1 MTKFW
6 LLLFVGIL
14 APCIGCYV
22 SSTTSTS
29 TEEIGIAGPSRSGD
43 QIDPNLYLRCIL
55 GESYKVTFWDNAEH
69 ELYSQTMPAGTS
81 SFKIGIEDGNLVLKS
96 NSGQT
101 LAQSA
106 ISAKENASLRS
117 EILPQPDPHQSKR
130 VTFRLKIEDDPQ
142 APVFI
147 LTVDRGSKKTTG
159 ETAQ

>member
-1 MTKFW
+1 MTKLS

-22 SSTTSTS
+22 SSTTST
-29 TEEIGIAGPSRSGD
+29 EEIGIAGPSRSGD
-43 QIDPNLYLRCIL
+43 KIDPNLYFRCVLREPC
-55 GESYKVTFWDNAEH
+55 KVTLWDNVEH

-81 SFKIGIEDGNLVLKS
+81 SLKIGIEDGNLVLKS
-96 NSGQT
+96 DSGQT
-101 LAQSA
+101 LAQCA
-106 ISAKENASLRS
+106 ISAKENATLRS

-130 VTFRLKIEDDPQ
+130 VTFRLKIEDDSQ

-147 LTVDRGSKKTTG
+147 LTVDRNPKNTTG